1 MGILGQLENPGEDA
15 PGVSG
20 GSGQALEGVRKEFK
34 VKYKSSIVHIV
45 GVYQAPYA
53 CEKLGCVDGSL
64 PSRHLPG
71 ERKL

>member
-1 MGILGQLENPGEDA
+1 MRILGQLEKPGEDA
-15 PGVSG
+15 PWVSG
-20 GSGQALEGVRKEFK
+20 SSGHALEGVRKKLK

-45 GVYQAPYA
+45 GVYQVPYT

-64 PSRHLPG
+64 PSRHLPE